1 MAHLLLDEFFI
12 NIIEQNNVRNINA
25 YDAINHFSLNS
36 LHKNLY
42 AHGNAANNTLIQV
55 ASSIGTSIIITLM
68 SKVSTSSIYTYT
80 AKTQVHGINVLFF
93 AKKGLYTNYLVQQPH
108 LQLLTTNY

>member
-1 MAHLLLDEFFI
+1 MLMMPLI
-12 NIIEQNNVRNINA
+12 T
-25 YDAINHFSLNS
+25 SGLNS

-68 SKVSTSSIYTYT
+68 SKVSTSSRYTYT

-108 LQLLTTNY
+108 LQLLTRKIPFLFYLLLKLLQPFYQIIEPL

>member
-1 MAHLLLDEFFI
+1 MLGISMLMMPLI
-12 NIIEQNNVRNINA
+12 T
-25 YDAINHFSLNS
+25 SGLNS

-42 AHGNAANNTLIQV
+42 AHGNAATNTLMQV

-68 SKVSTSSIYTYT
+68 SKVSTSSRYTYT

-93 AKKGLYTNYLVQQPH
+93 AKKGLYTNYLVQQPR